1 MMFTTE
7 RRKRCW
13 FRTTIGW
20 EHWFYIRNNAPLSTD
35 TTRLD
40 RKDENKTCGGNI
52 FRAIWLAF
60 EIERGEE
67 KPLQCLACKWRPE
80 ASAIEL
86 SLQERPF
93 VRWRVSGFLQP
104 LSVPT
109 YLQSG
114 TLSPEDKAVR
124 SIFLNLQNN
133 NSYVMM
139 TTNWSL
145 SVAPK
150 SQGWKPETKMCG
162 HNRG

>member
-1 MMFTTE
+1 MFTH
-7 RRKRCW
+7 RKRCL

-20 EHWFYIRNNAPLSTD
+20 EHWFYIRNNATLSAD

-40 RKDENKTCGGNI
+40 RKDENKMFGGNI

-93 VRWRVSGFLQP
+93 C
-104 LSVPT
+104 
-109 YLQSG
+109 
-114 TLSPEDKAVR
+114 
-124 SIFLNLQNN
+124 
-133 NSYVMM
+133 
-139 TTNWSL
+139 SL
-145 SVAPK
+145 ACEQV
-150 SQGWKPETKMCG
+150 
-162 HNRG
+162 